1 MQVPVVKTPLSI
13 IALFVA
19 LIELFLAYPVTQLED
34 IERLILVVFM
44 TVFPFFVAAAFF
56 LLLWHKPKNLYSPGE
71 IAEAS
76 VIERRVAAELK
87 VEELEQEIQRLR
99 QRAIPPQA
107 TIMTPAAAAEL
118 AKEIG
123 QTAQSDV
130 KAIEAQVRA
139 QIKTSGAAMDESAV
153 EEVKREVQRTRK
165 ETRQQKAQQARTE
178 MSKFRHWLEGR
189 GFADLPDIPDIV
201 IEPPELLNAYYNP
214 SDGTVHLG
222 ALISD
227 DSDTLAH
234 TYFHIVIQSFDV
246 LTKFEGETA
255 ALAEGCC
262 DYFACSYNGDPYLG
276 EKFAS
281 AAGSKTG
288 WIRNLLDVVRMDKTE
303 PTPHAMSL
311 VWSGACWELREV
323 FGKEKVDAAL
333 CSALPKLAKDSTIS
347 QAAQTLQEEMA
358 ELVGGES
365 KAKVKKVF
373 QKRGV
378 QVGTK

>member
-130 KAIEAQVRA
+130 KA
-139 QIKTSGAAMDESAV
+139 
-153 EEVKREVQRTRK
+153 
-165 ETRQQKAQQARTE
+165 
-178 MSKFRHWLEGR
+178 
-189 GFADLPDIPDIV
+189 
-201 IEPPELLNAYYNP
+201 
-214 SDGTVHLG
+214 
-222 ALISD
+222 
-227 DSDTLAH
+227 
-234 TYFHIVIQSFDV
+234 
-246 LTKFEGETA
+246 
-255 ALAEGCC
+255 
-262 DYFACSYNGDPYLG
+262 
-276 EKFAS
+276 
-281 AAGSKTG
+281 
-288 WIRNLLDVVRMDKTE
+288 
-303 PTPHAMSL
+303 
-311 VWSGACWELREV
+311 
-323 FGKEKVDAAL
+323 
-333 CSALPKLAKDSTIS
+333 
-347 QAAQTLQEEMA
+347 
-358 ELVGGES
+358 
-365 KAKVKKVF
+365 
-373 QKRGV
+373 
-378 QVGTK
+378 